1 MFLFPIIYLL
11 SFVYG
16 LYQLWQKKLE
26 GFLLFTIAGL
36 PIYINALSVS
46 YLLGFASL
54 IPFLQS
60 FKEIILLAGGILVA
74 AQIRTRPKL
83 HFIDQLII
91 IYLAL
96 SALYILLPIGSYGV
110 AAKLLA
116 FKNLALFPLVYGIG
130 RFCSLDAVSLKKT
143 TAYLS
148 IIGCIAALVVLGER
162 MNNTHLQSLTGY
174 ADYLSRFFDTDPS
187 GNYGL
192 AWTFE
197 TESGMK
203 RFASIFANPLEHAA
217 SIVVLF
223 AFLLV
228 SITHKEEKSL
238 LIQTNRFTIITL
250 LASLICIFLAASR
263 ASFLNYFIVLYV
275 YAWIIRYKPI
285 LQFYHGLAAIAILYV
300 VFLLQGDLYD
310 FIINTL
316 TFENASSLGH
326 VLEWIAGI
334 EAMIS
339 HPLGMGLGESGRVSV
354 ASGFNTGGENQF
366 IIIGVQTGFIG
377 MLLYIAIY
385 GALIQQGI
393 QTMRQATGKLWQLAL
408 LVVLLKIGLFIPAFT
423 ANIDSY
429 IYITYLTWFF
439 SGYFVHAVMSAKDKD
454 TNQKEIA

>member
-11 SFVYG
+11 SFVYSII
-16 LYQLWQKKLE
+16 QLWQKKLD
-26 GFLLFTIAGL
+26 GFLFFTITAL
-36 PIYINALSVS
+36 PVYLNALSVS

-74 AQIRTRPKL
+74 TQIRVRPKL
-83 HFIDQLII
+83 HFIDQLMVA
-91 IYLAL
+91 YLVL
-96 SALYILLPIGSYGV
+96 SALYILLPIGSYGF

-130 RFCSLDAVSLKKT
+130 RFCSLEAVSLKKT

-162 MNNTHLQSLTGY
+162 ITNMHLQSFTGY
-174 ADYLSRFFDTDPS
+174 ADYLSHFFEMDPT

-228 SITHKEEKSL
+228 SITQRETTSL
-238 LIQTNRFTIITL
+238 RIQANRFTIITF

-263 ASFLNYFIVLYV
+263 ASFLNYFIVLYA

-285 LQFYHGLAAIAILYV
+285 LQVYHGLVLMAVLYV

-334 EAMIS
+334 EAIIS

-366 IIIGVQTGFIG
+366 IIIGVQIGIIG
-377 MLLYIAIY
+377 MLLYILIY

-393 QTMRQATGKLWQLAL
+393 QTMRQASGKLWQLAL
-408 LVVLLKIGLFIPAFT
+408 LIVLLKIGLFIPAFT

-439 SGYFVHAVMSAKDKD
+439 SGYFVQALMSAKDND
-454 TNQKEIA
+454 TDKAEIA